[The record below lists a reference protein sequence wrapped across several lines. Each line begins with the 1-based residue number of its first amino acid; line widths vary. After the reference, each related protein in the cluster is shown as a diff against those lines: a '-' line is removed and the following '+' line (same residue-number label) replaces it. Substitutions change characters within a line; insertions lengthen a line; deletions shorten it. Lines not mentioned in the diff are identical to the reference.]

1 MRLATVGPFGLLGWG
16 ELPPVDAVS
25 LSTLLAAAA
34 MAGWVDAVVGG
45 GGLLLLPALLVA
57 APGLPVATA
66 LGTNKLAAI
75 FGTSTAAVTYARR
88 TKVDW
93 RVAGPAAGLAVFSA
107 GVGAA
112 LAGAV
117 PASAYR
123 PVVLVVLVAVAV
135 FVLARPRLGVVGV
148 PAKRTP
154 VRVAVVI
161 AVAGVGIALYDGLI
175 GPGTG
180 TFLVLAFTA
189 LVGADFVHG
198 SAMAKVVN
206 AGTNL
211 GALVVFGVT
220 GHVWWLLGA
229 GMAVCNIAGAVL
241 GARMALRRGSGFV
254 RVVLLVVVV
263 ALVAKL
269 GHDQWVAR

>member
-1 MRLATVGPFGLLGWG
+1 MT
-16 ELPPVDAVS
+16 
-25 LSTLLAAAA
+25 TLLSAAAL
-34 MAGWVDAVVGG
+34 AGWVDAVVGG
-45 GGLLLLPALLVA
+45 GGLLLLPALLLG
-57 APGLPVATA
+57 APGVPVATA

-88 TKVDW
+88 TKLDW
-93 RVAGPAAGLAVFSA
+93 AVAGPAAGLAVVSA
-107 GVGAA
+107 GLGAA

-117 PASAYR
+117 PAGAYR
-123 PVVLVVLVAVAV
+123 PVVLVVLVSVAV
-135 FVLARPRLGVVGV
+135 FVLTRPQLGVVSY
-148 PAKRTP
+148 PERRTP
-154 VRVAVVI
+154 VRVATAV
-161 AVAGVGIALYDGLI
+161 AVAGLGIALYDGLI

-189 LVGADFVHG
+189 LLGSDFVHA

-211 GALVVFGVT
+211 GALVVFAAT

-229 GMAVCNIAGAVL
+229 AMAVCNIAGAAV

-263 ALVAKL
+263 ALVGKL
-269 GHDQWVAR
+269 GYDQWVA

>member
-1 MRLATVGPFGLLGWG
+1 MDPF
-16 ELPPVDAVS
+16 S
-25 LSTLLAAAA
+25 LTTLLAAAA
-34 MAGWVDAVVGG
+34 LAGWVDAVVGG

-75 FGTSTAAVTYARR
+75 AGTSTAAVTFARR
-88 TKVDW
+88 TKLDW
-93 RVAGPAAGLAVFSA
+93 AVAGPSAGLAVCCA
-107 GVGAA
+107 GLGAA

-123 PVVLVVLVAVAV
+123 PVVLVVLVTVAL
-135 FVLARPRLGVVGV
+135 FVVLRPRLGVVAL
-148 PAKRTP
+148 PHRRTR
-154 VRVAVVI
+154 VRVVAVV

-180 TFLVLAFTA
+180 TFLVVAFTA
-189 LVGADFVHG
+189 LVGADFVQG

-211 GALVVFGVT
+211 GALVVFAAT

-229 GMAVCNIAGAVL
+229 AMAVCNIAGAVL
-241 GARMALRRGSGFV
+241 GARMALRRGAGFV
-254 RVVLLVVVV
+254 RVVLLVVVF

-269 GHDQWVAR
+269 GYDQWAAG

>member
-1 MRLATVGPFGLLGWG
+1 MDVDPLSLG
-16 ELPPVDAVS
+16 
-25 LSTLLAAAA
+25 TLLAVAA
-34 MAGWVDAVVGG
+34 MAGWIDAVVGG
-45 GGLLLLPALLVA
+45 GGLLLLPVLMVA
-57 APGLPVATA
+57 VPGMPVASA
-66 LGTNKLAAI
+66 LATNKLTAI
-75 FGTSTAAVTYARR
+75 AGTTTAAVTYARR
-88 TKVDW
+88 TKIDW
-93 RVAGPAAGLAVFSA
+93 AVAGPSAVLAMCCA

-123 PVVLVVLVAVAV
+123 PVVLVVLVSVAA
-135 FVLARPRLGVVGV
+135 FVVLRPRLGVVAL
-148 PAKRTP
+148 PHRRTR
-154 VRVAVVI
+154 VRVGVAV
-161 AVAGVGIALYDGLI
+161 AVAGVGIALYDGLV

-180 TFLVLAFTA
+180 TFLVVAFTA

-206 AGTNL
+206 VGTNL
-211 GALVVFGVT
+211 GALAVFAAT

-229 GMAVCNIAGAVL
+229 AMAVCNIAGAAL

-263 ALVAKL
+263 ALVGKL
-269 GHDQWVAR
+269 GFDQWVAA

>member
-1 MRLATVGPFGLLGWG
+1 M
-16 ELPPVDAVS
+16 DALS
-25 LSTLLAAAA
+25 LTTLLTAALV
-34 MAGWVDAVVGG
+34 AGCVDAVVGG

-57 APGLPVATA
+57 APGVPVATA

-88 TKVDW
+88 TKLDW
-93 RVAGPAAGLAVFSA
+93 GVAGPAAGLAVLTA
-107 GVGAA
+107 GLGAA

-117 PASAYR
+117 PGGAYR

-135 FVLARPRLGVVGV
+135 FVMARPSLGVVSS
-148 PAKRTP
+148 PRRTP
-154 VRVAVVI
+154 GRVVVAV
-161 AVAGVGIALYDGLI
+161 AVAGLGIALYDGLI

-189 LVGADFVHG
+189 ILGSDFVHA

-211 GALVVFGVT
+211 GALVVFGLT
-220 GHVWWLLGA
+220 GHVWWALGA
-229 GMAVCNIAGAVL
+229 AMAVCNVVGAAV
-241 GARMALRRGSGFV
+241 GARMALRRGAGFV
-254 RVVLLVVVV
+254 RVVLLVVVL
-263 ALVAKL
+263 ALVARL
-269 GHDQWVAR
+269 GYDQWLAG

>member
-1 MRLATVGPFGLLGWG
+1 M
-16 ELPPVDAVS
+16 
-25 LSTLLAAAA
+25 
-34 MAGWVDAVVGG
+34 DAVVGG

-57 APGLPVATA
+57 APGVPVATA

-88 TKVDW
+88 TKLDW
-93 RVAGPAAGLAVFSA
+93 GVAGPAAGLAVLTA
-107 GVGAA
+107 GLGAA

-117 PASAYR
+117 PGSAYR

-135 FVLARPRLGVVGV
+135 FVLARPSLGVVSSSR
-148 PAKRTP
+148 RTP
-154 VRVAVVI
+154 RRVVVAV
-161 AVAGVGIALYDGLI
+161 AVAGLGIALYDGLI

-189 LVGADFVHG
+189 ILGSDFVHA

-211 GALVVFGVT
+211 GALVVFGLT
-220 GHVWWLLGA
+220 GHVWWALGA
-229 GMAVCNIAGAVL
+229 AMAVCNVVGAAV
-241 GARMALRRGSGFV
+241 GARMALRRGAGFV
-254 RVVLLVVVV
+254 RVVLLVVVL
-263 ALVAKL
+263 ALVVRL
-269 GHDQWVAR
+269 GYDQWVAG

>member
-1 MRLATVGPFGLLGWG
+1 
-16 ELPPVDAVS
+16 VDPVS
-25 LSTLLAAAA
+25 LTTLLSAAAL
-34 MAGWVDAVVGG
+34 AGWVDAVVGG
-45 GGLLLLPALLVA
+45 GGLLLLPALLVF
-57 APGLPVATA
+57 APGVPVATA

-75 FGTSTAAVTYARR
+75 FGTSTAALTYARR
-88 TKVDW
+88 TKLDW
-93 RVAGPAAGLAVFSA
+93 RVAGPSAGLAVGSA

-117 PASAYR
+117 PAGAYR
-123 PVVLVVLVAVAV
+123 PVVLVVLLSVAV
-135 FVLARPRLGVVGV
+135 FVLTRPRLGVVAL
-148 PAKRTP
+148 PHRRTRA
-154 VRVAVVI
+154 RVAAVV
-161 AVAGVGIALYDGLI
+161 VLAGVGVALYDGLI

-189 LVGADFVHG
+189 LVGADFVHA

-211 GALVVFGVT
+211 GALVVFAAT

-229 GMAVCNIAGAVL
+229 AMAVCNVAGAAL

-263 ALVAKL
+263 ALVGKL
-269 GHDQWVAR
+269 GYDQWVAG

>member
-1 MRLATVGPFGLLGWG
+1 MDLD
-16 ELPPVDAVS
+16 PVA
-25 LSTLLAAAA
+25 LTTLLAVAAL
-34 MAGWVDAVVGG
+34 AGWVDAVVGG
-45 GGLLLLPALLVA
+45 GGLLLLPALLLG
-57 APGLPVATA
+57 APGMPVATA

-75 FGTSTAAVTYARR
+75 AGTSTAAVTYARR
-88 TKVDW
+88 TKLDW
-93 RVAGPAAGLAVFSA
+93 AVAGPAAGLAVLCA
-107 GVGAA
+107 GLGAV

-117 PASAYR
+117 PPAAYR
-123 PVVLVVLVAVAV
+123 PVVLVVLLAVAV
-135 FVLARPRLGVVGV
+135 FVVARPRLGVVAQ
-148 PAKRTP
+148 PQRRTR
-154 VRVAVVI
+154 VRMVAAV
-161 AVAGVGIALYDGLI
+161 AVAGVGVALYDGLI

-211 GALVVFGVT
+211 GALVVFAAI

-229 GMAVCNIAGAVL
+229 AMAVCNVAGAML

-254 RVVLLVVVV
+254 RLVLLVVVL
-263 ALVAKL
+263 ALVVRL
-269 GHDQWVAR
+269 GYDQWVG

>member
-1 MRLATVGPFGLLGWG
+1 M
-16 ELPPVDAVS
+16 DALS
-25 LSTLLAAAA
+25 LTTLLTAALV
-34 MAGWVDAVVGG
+34 AGWVDAVVGG

-57 APGLPVATA
+57 APGVPVATA

-88 TKVDW
+88 TKLDW
-93 RVAGPAAGLAVFSA
+93 GVAGPAAGLAVLTA
-107 GVGAA
+107 GLGAA

-117 PASAYR
+117 PGSAYR

-135 FVLARPRLGVVGV
+135 FVMARPSLGVGSSPRRTPRRVVVAVGV
-148 PAKRTP
+148 
-154 VRVAVVI
+154 
-161 AVAGVGIALYDGLI
+161 AGLGIALYDGLI

-189 LVGADFVHG
+189 ILGSDFVHA

-211 GALVVFGVT
+211 GALVVFGLT
-220 GHVWWLLGA
+220 GHVWWALGA
-229 GMAVCNIAGAVL
+229 AMAVCNVVGAAV
-241 GARMALRRGSGFV
+241 GARMALRRGAGFV
-254 RVVLLVVVV
+254 RVVLLVVVL
-263 ALVAKL
+263 ALVARL
-269 GHDQWVAR
+269 GYDQWVAG

>member
-1 MRLATVGPFGLLGWG
+1 MDPWALT
-16 ELPPVDAVS
+16 
-25 LSTLLAAAA
+25 TLLAAAA
-34 MAGWVDAVVGG
+34 VAGWVDAVVGG

-57 APGLPVATA
+57 APGVPVATA

-88 TKVDW
+88 TTVDW
-93 RVAGPAAGLAVFSA
+93 VVAGPAAGLAVLSA
-107 GVGAA
+107 GLGAA
-112 LAGAV
+112 LAGVV
-117 PASAYR
+117 PAGAYR
-123 PVVLVVLVAVAV
+123 PVVLVVLVSVAV
-135 FVLARPRLGVVGV
+135 FVVLRPRLGVVAQ
-148 PAKRTP
+148 PARRTP
-154 VRVAVVI
+154 ARVAVAVG
-161 AVAGVGIALYDGLI
+161 VAGVAVALYDGLI

-180 TFLVLAFTA
+180 TFLVVGFTA
-189 LVGADFVHG
+189 VVGADFLHG

-229 GMAVCNIAGAVL
+229 AMAVCNVAGAVV
-241 GARMALRRGSGFV
+241 GARMAVRRGSGFV

-263 ALVAKL
+263 ALVAKV
-269 GHDQWVAR
+269 GHDQWVAG

>member
-1 MRLATVGPFGLLGWG
+1 MA
-16 ELPPVDAVS
+16 AVEPSS
-25 LSTLLAAAA
+25 LITLLSAAA

-45 GGLLLLPALLVA
+45 GGLLLLPALLVV
-57 APGLPVATA
+57 APGLPVATV

-75 FGTSTAAVTYARR
+75 AGTATAAATYARR
-88 TKVDW
+88 TKIDW
-93 RVAGPAAGLAVFSA
+93 AVTGPAAGLAVLSS
-107 GVGAA
+107 GVGAV

-123 PVVLVVLVAVAV
+123 PVVLVVLLSVAL
-135 FVLARPRLGVVGV
+135 FVVLRPRLGVVSL
-148 PAKRTP
+148 PHRRTP
-154 VRVAVVI
+154 ARVAAAVVL
-161 AVAGVGIALYDGLI
+161 AGVGIALYDGLI

-211 GALVVFGVT
+211 GALVVFAAT

-229 GMAVCNIAGAVL
+229 GMAVCNIVGAAV
-241 GARMALRRGSGFV
+241 GARMALRRGAGFV
-254 RVVLLVVVV
+254 RIVLLVVVL
-263 ALVAKL
+263 ALVGKL
-269 GHDQWVAR
+269 GYDQWLAG

>member
-1 MRLATVGPFGLLGWG
+1 MDPL
-16 ELPPVDAVS
+16 S
-25 LSTLLAAAA
+25 LTTLLAAAA

-57 APGLPVATA
+57 APGVPVATA

-75 FGTSTAAVTYARR
+75 AGTSTAAVTFARR
-88 TKVDW
+88 TGVDW
-93 RVAGPAAGLAVFSA
+93 AVVGPAAVLAVVCA

-112 LAGAV
+112 LAGSV
-117 PASAYR
+117 PAGAYR

-135 FVLARPRLGVVGV
+135 FVLVRPRLGTVSV
-148 PAKRTP
+148 PARRTR
-154 VRVAVVI
+154 VRVVVAVG
-161 AVAGVGIALYDGLI
+161 VAGVGIALYDGLI

-189 LVGADFVHG
+189 LVGADFVRG

-211 GALVVFGVT
+211 GALVVFAAS

-229 GMAVCNIAGAVL
+229 AMAVCNVAGAAV
-241 GARMALRRGSGFV
+241 GARMALRRGAGFV
-254 RVVLLVVVV
+254 RVVLLVVVL
-263 ALVAKL
+263 ALVGKL
-269 GHDQWVAR
+269 GYDQWLAG

>member
-1 MRLATVGPFGLLGWG
+1 MDPL
-16 ELPPVDAVS
+16 S
-25 LSTLLAAAA
+25 LTTLLAAAA

-57 APGLPVATA
+57 APGVPVATA

-88 TKVDW
+88 TKLDW
-93 RVAGPAAGLAVFSA
+93 AVAGPSAGLAVVTA
-107 GVGAA
+107 GLGAA

-117 PASAYR
+117 PAGAYR
-123 PVVLVVLVAVAV
+123 PVVLLVLVSVAL
-135 FVLARPRLGVVGV
+135 FVLLRPRLGVVAQ
-148 PAKRTP
+148 PWRRTP
-154 VRVAVVI
+154 GRVAV
-161 AVAGVGIALYDGLI
+161 AVAGVGIAAYDGLI

-211 GALVVFGVT
+211 GALLVFGFT

-229 GMAVCNIAGAVL
+229 AMAVCNVAGAAL

-254 RVVLLVVVV
+254 RVVLLVVVL
-263 ALVAKL
+263 ALVGKL
-269 GHDQWVAR
+269 GYDQWFAG

>member
-1 MRLATVGPFGLLGWG
+1 MDVDPLL
-16 ELPPVDAVS
+16 LT
-25 LSTLLAAAA
+25 TLLAAAA

-57 APGLPVATA
+57 APGVPVATA

-75 FGTSTAAVTYARR
+75 FGTATAAVTYGRR
-88 TKVDW
+88 TKLDW
-93 RVAGPAAGLAVFSA
+93 RVAGPAAGLAVLTA

-117 PASAYR
+117 PAGAYR
-123 PVVLVVLVAVAV
+123 PVVLVVLLAVAV
-135 FVLARPRLGVVGV
+135 FVLTRPRLGVVAR
-148 PAKRTP
+148 PERRTR
-154 VRVAVVI
+154 VRVAVAVG
-161 AVAGVGIALYDGLI
+161 VAGLGIALYDGLI

-189 LVGADFVHG
+189 LVGADFVHA

-211 GALVVFGVT
+211 GALVVFAAT

-229 GMAVCNIAGAVL
+229 AMAVCNVAGAAL

-263 ALVAKL
+263 ALVVKL
-269 GHDQWVAR
+269 GYDQWRAG